1 MKCNLILLSAFV
13 AGNITLA
20 VPPPRPDVKPKPV
33 PVVRPLPA
41 DRIFRA
47 GPPIRPIPPP
57 ITVGRPAP
65 IPPRGAPASATKGE
79 NVKLLNGDVFRGKFI
94 GLDPAK
100 GVIWQH
106 PHIKPDLE
114 IKPGSVARVTFAD
127 QKLPATAKHHSCNVM
142 LANGDSLCGE
152 LVSLENDKL
161 ILKTWYAGNLPI
173 SRSAIKSLSPGFTAA
188 KMVFEGPNAIENWS
202 ITSPNMGIAI
212 PQLPPNAPPAQV
224 DAMKRR
230 MELMKGKWELKG
242 GGFEAR
248 TSGAMV
254 GRNFKNLPDRASI
267 EFDVDWSSYLN
278 LYVNLYTDNVK
289 SYSSG
294 NSYSLRINQTYAY
307 LYRYTRNRGSQNVG
321 GNVRINIPRVA
332 GKNRMKIEFK
342 VDKKKREFAL
352 YVNGKFMKKWK
363 DAQADFAGKGSGLLF
378 TTRSANLTRVSNIRI
393 QEWNGTLPGQS
404 KVAATNGKEDFVVF
418 NNEDSITGKLIG
430 IKTGKMKFKTT
441 FAELPI
447 PLENVD
453 TIHLSKEGIKTPPIP
468 AGSMRVTLKGKG
480 TLTLRIKEW
489 KNGKITAVSPIFGE
503 TTLNADALR
512 SVEFNLG
519 KPRTTAA
526 VAPPSRS
533 PYATNPMRNNNG
545 AIPGIQI
552 LGGGFG
558 GKFPP
563 GVMEKLELQIEQ
575 GQIRPQ
581 IFEQLKLN
589 LNENRRPIEPRRR
602 R

>member
-1 MKCNLILLSAFV
+1 MPFYCDAMKCNLILLSAFV

-20 VPPPRPDVKPKPV
+20 VPPPRPDVKPAPPRV
-33 PVVRPLPA
+33 AIPLPA
-41 DRIFRA
+41 IRLICPLPVP
-47 GPPIRPIPPP
+47 PPIR
-57 ITVGRPAP
+57 VGRPAP
-65 IPPRGAPASATKGE
+65 APPRGTPSSATKGE

-127 QKLPATAKHHSCNVM
+127 QKLPATAKHHSCNVV
-142 LANGDSLCGE
+142 LANGDSLSGE
-152 LVSLENDKL
+152 LVNLENDKL

-363 DAQADFAGKGSGLLF
+363 DAQADFAGKGNGLLF

-430 IKTGKMKFKTT
+430 IKGGQMKFKTT

-453 TIHLSKEGIKTPPIP
+453 TIHLSKGGIKTPPIP

-489 KNGKITAVSPIFGE
+489 KNGKITAVSPVFGE

-533 PYATNPMRNNNG
+533 SYSTTIRNNN
-545 AIPGIQI
+545 AAIQI
-552 LGGGFG
+552 FG
-558 GKFPP
+558 GAFGGELPP
-563 GVMEKLELQIEQ
+563 GAMEQLELQIEQ
-575 GQIRPQ
+575 KQIRPQ
-581 IFEQLKLN
+581 ILEQLN
-589 LNENRRPIEPRRR
+589 LNKNRLQVIPRRR
-602 R
+602 K